1 MTNLEIEVAQY
12 GKDPNGNILFLRH
25 QIFDPV
31 YPSFHF
37 MAWILAFEWVSA
49 LREVISFQGD
59 IGSIT
64 VMSSPNY
71 SVDSLVNPLEIP
83 VNVARYTRYVCLY
96 VTCIV
101 ICVATLVTIYLIF
114 NKGQV
119 EGSNLYFINRVT
131 GIIWIGR
138 PFLFIRSTV
147 AFCLLSTQV
156 LALENVNDVW
166 KFTAASNVVND
177 APLDRMVRVFKTFL
191 AAGEACWLG
200 YVVSDIFT
208 VVTAQYTSVYAMKS
222 NVIVW
227 GIAALLSW
235 TVPVTH
241 TGTLDRTCDFA
252 QVDFQLVCSSGIF
265 PSAVFDNF

>member
-1 MTNLEIEVAQY
+1 
-12 GKDPNGNILFLRH
+12 
-25 QIFDPV
+25 
-31 YPSFHF
+31 
-37 MAWILAFEWVSA
+37 
-49 LREVISFQGD
+49 
-59 IGSIT
+59 
-64 VMSSPNY
+64 MSSPNY

-83 VNVARYTRYVCLY
+83 VNVARYTR
-96 VTCIV
+96 
-101 ICVATLVTIYLIF
+101 
-114 NKGQV
+114 
-119 EGSNLYFINRVT
+119 
-131 GIIWIGR
+131 
-138 PFLFIRSTV
+138 TV